1 MRLTVSCVCN
11 AMCLCCIDVFY
22 VGLQP
27 FDLLTTSLDSD
38 FPLFH
43 APFKEEKKLSM
54 LAAALILI

>member
-1 MRLTVSCVCN
+1 MQCDVS
-11 AMCLCCIDVFY
+11 MLYRFFY

>member
-1 MRLTVSCVCN
+1 MPLAVLCMQCDVSI
-11 AMCLCCIDVFY
+11 LYRFFF

-43 APFKEEKKLSM
+43 APFKEEKKLSV
-54 LAAALILI
+54 LAAAALILI